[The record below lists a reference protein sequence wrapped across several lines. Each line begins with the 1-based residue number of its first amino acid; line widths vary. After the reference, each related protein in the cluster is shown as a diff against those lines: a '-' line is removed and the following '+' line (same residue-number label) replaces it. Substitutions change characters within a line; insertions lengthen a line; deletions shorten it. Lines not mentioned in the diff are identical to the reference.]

1 MITIEDKKSLT
12 NYVGILFGMLQ
23 DYPYSMT
30 VEDVSEAINMA
41 ERQIR
46 QKIRENELPALRF
59 GNTYRVLKHELILWL
74 AMNMLDTTKLEE
86 DMEED
91 YD

>member
-1 MITIEDKKSLT
+1 MITIEDKKSLK
-12 NYVGILFGMLQ
+12 NYVSILFGMLQ

-30 VEDVSEAINMA
+30 VEDVSEATNMS

-86 DMEED
+86 DMEEEND
-91 YD
+91 